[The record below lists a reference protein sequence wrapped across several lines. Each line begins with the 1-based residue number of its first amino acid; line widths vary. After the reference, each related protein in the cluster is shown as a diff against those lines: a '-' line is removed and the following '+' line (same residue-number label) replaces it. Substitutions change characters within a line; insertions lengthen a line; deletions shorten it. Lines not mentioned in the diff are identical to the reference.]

1 MPIGSGIVYNTGDLI
16 LSQVSSS
23 GTAFLETK
31 IAAATSSLIYFDSTA
46 RINSASLN
54 SITVGTASY
63 VSGSTSIITNL
74 TASNISA
81 SGTGSFGMIG
91 IRTNKYQD
99 LLTIGSSVSE
109 SLLIQDNTY
118 NFLNNGIQITTNLG
132 LLNGASGNLNF
143 ARWTGGS
150 TTDHA
155 TVGQSFNVS
164 SWDLQFSAGR
174 QNTGSTINY
183 FTSSAVRMTI
193 KSTTGDVGIGTT
205 SPLTKLQVKNGSITA
220 GTADST
226 NGTTILL
233 GQYSSG
239 NLTVLGSE
247 YSSGGPFLGY
257 GVSPSTASAASFFS
271 STPINIVRSAYIQDG
286 GTHRWYLG
294 PTQSGSIGTVANL
307 SEVMRIAS
315 DGSVG
320 IGTTNPTSKLHIV
333 TTGTNDGII
342 LDGSTNPIFIHRTS
356 GSDRTY
362 LATITNA
369 GSFFTDANAYDFVIR
384 SQTSNILLGR
394 GSGASTMAIVGSN
407 VGIGTSSPAQKLEV
421 QSGSVL
427 LRGDGSALFGI
438 YYASAGENTFFTLHS
453 GSGNTFHIGNDVA
466 GTNYNTIVLTAAT
479 DSTGG
484 KVGIGTSSPV
494 AKLQVAGNISGSSF
508 TSSVINAI
516 GFLGTAS
523 WAQNVVTASYLVPTN
538 SYTITNLTAS
548 NISASGTSSFGYV
561 GIGTT
566 NPTYKLDLQPT
577 SSVARLGNAI
587 VGAWPVNTT
596 FALFGH
602 NNLDHTTSATNYAL
616 IQWND
621 GTTYLN
627 ASSGKVINFRIA
639 NADKMVLDASGKVGI
654 GTTAPLTG
662 FLDVRTNQTKSVAG
676 PTNIA
681 FFGSGDSGNPLG
693 LVLNHESSSG
703 IKMIG
708 LVGTEYGAS
717 GNNIKI
723 NETLTV
729 QYNGYVGIGTTVPTA
744 QLHVCL
750 DTVTFS
756 AKNVV
761 RIVNLGYSGITGAQN
776 WTIRGAYQYA
786 GGIAA
791 NADGGDLDIIKS
803 LDRNT
808 ILATKTD
815 GTALGNVGIGTTSP
829 NSKLEVAGTAG
840 TAIVSVNNTSVNRS
854 GSFGIDNSGVY
865 IQNSNNGDYFDLKN
879 ASGTSRFRVVYDT
892 NTYINT
898 TYTSVGSLTQS
909 GSKLSVFGNLSVGS
923 TYGPITASSNGA
935 IIEGDVGI
943 GTTTPTAQSN
953 YRFLQVNGT
962 NSAVIETMVGGTRIG
977 GFDST
982 SNTLYVGSIGSFPVV
997 FRTAVDEKM
1006 RITAAGLV
1014 GIGTSSPGSKLQIND
1029 TNPTLTLRANDG
1041 LSRKAYIDF
1050 YTTFF
1055 NYSADTGS
1063 RRTSTIVTGFDS
1075 GVWGTEFMSFNV
1087 GSGSANDAG
1096 LLPIER
1102 VRIDGSG
1109 NVGIGTS
1116 SPVAKLHV
1124 VGNISGS
1131 SFTSS
1136 VSNAVGFLGTSSWA
1150 NNVVSSS
1157 YATTAQTAN
1166 ALNTSNNYQVN
1177 SIGVNIAGS
1186 GTAGRIGTN
1195 ELGVR
1200 SWSITPTGG
1209 RLLFESGDGNGS
1221 AYFVFPV
1228 SASTFVGAGTGLTGT
1243 AASLTAGTANALNAS
1258 NTYTVAGLTS
1268 AYVDVTGAGTIPT
1281 TGIYRPSTKT
1291 LGLSA
1296 DGTLIF
1302 KISNVSAPA
1311 TSSIETGNFLVSG
1324 SVGIGT
1330 TAPATKL
1337 DVKGHVFVANAATG
1351 NNTIAFGNIG
1361 GLGPLNGA
1369 PDNLTGSAF
1378 LVVSSS
1384 TASGAPSHMKFYTT
1398 TGGTCGERMRID
1410 AAGNVGIGTTN
1421 PSYKLHVNGTIHVPI
1436 DTAINFGAASQIYY
1450 NSTTSGLQFTGN
1462 TGNNTVFIK
1471 AADGSVGIGT
1481 TIPASPLQV
1490 AGGYIKNGILNSS
1503 STSDIGG
1510 LLLYCSNDN
1519 SGRRSWAIK
1528 SESTLT
1534 GTLGFWVSSANN
1546 TEPLSGTQV
1555 MSLNAAGNVG
1565 IGTTDPTDK
1574 FTVYGAMASYKT
1586 GADTVQTQVYL
1597 ANGGNTRAF
1606 NLQLNSG
1613 GTGLDLWSY
1622 NSANAWLKHTTFDYD
1637 GRVGIGTA
1645 APAAKLEISGSSNSA
1660 LLHVKSP
1667 ISGAILYVSGSGA
1680 VGINT
1685 STVGAYTL
1693 QVNGSFA
1700 ATTKSFVIDHP
1711 TKAGKRLIYGSL
1723 ESPYHGIRLTGRD
1736 TLKDGKCKIQLP
1748 DYIYKLILHDSVNI
1762 QLTGIKCNKTLYVDD
1777 INIPENYFTIAYD
1790 KALFESY
1797 KDYDF
1802 FWDFTA
1808 IRADVPELNTEL

>member
-1 MPIGSGIVYNTGDLI
+1 
-16 LSQVSSS
+16 
-23 GTAFLETK
+23 
-31 IAAATSSLIYFDSTA
+31 
-46 RINSASLN
+46 
-54 SITVGTASY
+54 
-63 VSGSTSIITNL
+63 
-74 TASNISA
+74 
-81 SGTGSFGMIG
+81 
-91 IRTNKYQD
+91 
-99 LLTIGSSVSE
+99 
-109 SLLIQDNTY
+109 
-118 NFLNNGIQITTNLG
+118 
-132 LLNGASGNLNF
+132 
-143 ARWTGGS
+143 
-150 TTDHA
+150 
-155 TVGQSFNVS
+155 
-164 SWDLQFSAGR
+164 
-174 QNTGSTINY
+174 
-183 FTSSAVRMTI
+183 
-193 KSTTGDVGIGTT
+193 
-205 SPLTKLQVKNGSITA
+205 
-220 GTADST
+220 
-226 NGTTILL
+226 
-233 GQYSSG
+233 
-239 NLTVLGSE
+239 
-247 YSSGGPFLGY
+247 
-257 GVSPSTASAASFFS
+257 
-271 STPINIVRSAYIQDG
+271 
-286 GTHRWYLG
+286 
-294 PTQSGSIGTVANL
+294 
-307 SEVMRIAS
+307 
-315 DGSVG
+315 
-320 IGTTNPTSKLHIV
+320 
-333 TTGTNDGII
+333 
-342 LDGSTNPIFIHRTS
+342 
-356 GSDRTY
+356 
-362 LATITNA
+362 
-369 GSFFTDANAYDFVIR
+369 
-384 SQTSNILLGR
+384 
-394 GSGASTMAIVGSN
+394 
-407 VGIGTSSPAQKLEV
+407 
-421 QSGSVL
+421 
-427 LRGDGSALFGI
+427 
-438 YYASAGENTFFTLHS
+438 
-453 GSGNTFHIGNDVA
+453 
-466 GTNYNTIVLTAAT
+466 
-479 DSTGG
+479 
-484 KVGIGTSSPV
+484 
-494 AKLQVAGNISGSSF
+494 
-508 TSSVINAI
+508 
-516 GFLGTAS
+516 
-523 WAQNVVTASYLVPTN
+523 LVPTN

-566 NPTYKLDLQPT
+566 TPTYKLDLQPT
-577 SSVARLGNAI
+577 SSVARFGQAT
-587 VGAWPVNTT
+587 VGAFPANSSV
-596 FALFGH
+596 FAFFGH
-602 NNLDHTTSATNYAL
+602 TNLDNINTAANYAL
-616 IQWND
+616 LQSSNGD
-621 GTTYLN
+621 TFLN
-627 ASSGKVINFRIA
+627 ASSGRNVYFRIA
-639 NADKMVLDASGKVGI
+639 NSDKMILDSNGRIGI
-654 GTTAPLTG
+654 GTTSPLTG

-681 FFGSGDSGNPLG
+681 FFGSGDSANPLG

-708 LVGTEYGAS
+708 MVGTEYGAS

-1116 SPVAKLHV
+1116 SPFAKLHV

>member
-81 SGTGSFGMIG
+81 SGTGSFGIVG

-427 LRGDGSALFGI
+427 LRGDGSALFGT

-484 KVGIGTSSPV
+484 KVGIGTNSPV
-494 AKLQVAGNISGSSF
+494 AKLQVNGNISGSSF
-508 TSSVINAI
+508 TSSVSNAV
-516 GFLGTAS
+516 GFLGTSS

-548 NISASGTSSFGYV
+548 NVSASATGSFGIVGINTTSPSVRLDVRGQVLVNNVTASSPSNQLTINTNGTNYAHFYDLGTSANTLVLGGSPTLTALPTASISASIMSWALNSGNV

-566 NPTYKLDLQPT
+566 SP
-577 SSVARLGNAI
+577 SARLTI
-587 VGAWPVNTT
+587 VDNTNGGT
-596 FALFGH
+596 I
-602 NNLDHTTSATNYAL
+602 NLVGRTSDDTAA
-616 IQWND
+616 
-621 GTTYLN
+621 
-627 ASSGKVINFRIA
+627 INFRVTGDGSTYAYVAPDTNEFRLYHNDGFMSFYPGGTEKVRIT
-639 NADKMVLDASGKVGI
+639 SGGNVGI
-654 GTTAPLTG
+654 GTTAP
-662 FLDVRTNQTKSVAG
+662 S
-676 PTNIA
+676 
-681 FFGSGDSGNPLG
+681 GS
-693 LVLNHESSSG
+693 
-703 IKMIG
+703 
-708 LVGTEYGAS
+708 
-717 GNNIKI
+717 
-723 NETLTV
+723 LTV
-729 QYNGYVGIGTTVPTA
+729 QSNANQLRLQTT
-744 QLHVCL
+744 
-750 DTVTFS
+750 
-756 AKNVV
+756 
-761 RIVNLGYSGITGAQN
+761 SGP
-776 WTIRGAYQYA
+776 GAYFTEISSRYDSTHPFQLGVANNSSTATEFFGIYA
-786 GGIAA
+786 DSGGS
-791 NADGGDLDIIKS
+791 NNRS
-803 LDRNT
+803 VFPT
-808 ILATKTD
+808 
-815 GTALGNVGIGTTSP
+815 GNVGIGTTSP
-829 NSKLEVAGTAG
+829 NSKLEVAGGSG
-840 TAIVSVNNTSVNRS
+840 TAIISINNTTAGRS
-854 GSFGIDNSGVY
+854 GSFGIDSNGVY

-879 ASGTSRFRVVYDT
+879 ASGTARFRLVYDN

-923 TYGPITASSNGA
+923 TYGSTAAPSNGA
-935 IIEGDVGI
+935 IFQGSVGI
-943 GTTTPTAQSN
+943 GTTSPDSSLHVYSTSFEPTIRLTSTSGSVKTYGLVNNPYWATGSFHIYDFTTDNSRIHISSGGNIGIAVGAATPANRLDVVGDLRVRAAGAAMILDTATTSDGRME
-953 YRFLQVNGT
+953 YKYNGT
-962 NSAVIETMVGGTRIG
+962 RKALIGVDSDNLQISA
-977 GFDST
+977 DSG
-982 SNTLYVGSIGSFPVV
+982 NYLQ
-997 FRTAVDEKM
+997 FRTNSTQRM
-1006 RITAAGLV
+1006 IINNSGGV
-1014 GIGTSSPGSKLQIND
+1014 GIGTSSPLYLFDI
-1029 TNPTLTLRANDG
+1029 
-1041 LSRKAYIDF
+1041 Y
-1050 YTTFF
+1050 
-1055 NYSADTGS
+1055 DTGANS
-1063 RRTSTIVTGFDS
+1063 AM
-1075 GVWGTEFMSFNV
+1075 MSLR
-1087 GSGSANDAG
+1087 SS
-1096 LLPIER
+1096 
-1102 VRIDGSG
+1102 GSG
-1109 NVGIGTS
+1109 NARIYLDAANGDLIGSDYCYLGQEDNTLDFIINTSIAAGNIHLQPKSGGNTGILYVSGSTAFGIVS
-1116 SPVAKLHV
+1116 SQTHQFTGSV
-1124 VGNISGS
+1124 NISGS
-1131 SFTSS
+1131 L
-1136 VSNAVGFLGTSSWA
+1136 NATASWA
-1150 NNVVSSS
+1150 NNVVSAS

-1166 ALNTSNNYQVN
+1166 ALNTGNSYTVSGLTNNGTL
-1177 SIGVNIAGS
+1177 SMGS
-1186 GTAGRIGTN
+1186 GYQILAT
-1195 ELGVR
+1195 
-1200 SWSITPTGG
+1200 
-1209 RLLFESGDGNGS
+1209 
-1221 AYFVFPV
+1221 
-1228 SASTFVGAGTGLTGT
+1228 TGT
-1243 AASLTAGTANALNAS
+1243 AP
-1258 NTYTVAGLTS
+1258 
-1268 AYVDVTGAGTIPT
+1268 IPGIAFVGDT
-1281 TGIYRPSTKT
+1281 NTGIYAPSADT
-1291 LGLSA
+1291 LG
-1296 DGTLIF
+1296 F
-1302 KISNVSAPA
+1302 
-1311 TSSIETGNFLVSG
+1311 SISG
-1324 SVGIGT
+1324 SERVRIDSSGNLLIGT
-1330 TAPATKL
+1330 TTSPSNTGLSIGSTGTVRQILGGMQNTSWRIREKSAIDWCAWTTNINDAGTQDDATKSSWL
-1337 DVKGHVFVANAATG
+1337 TQQG
-1351 NNTIAFGNIG
+1351 FGNG
-1361 GLGPLNGA
+1361 NDAWRLGRYPAG
-1369 PDNLTGSAF
+1369 
-1378 LVVSSS
+1378 SS
-1384 TASGAPSHMKFYTT
+1384 TLSTFIYVNSS
-1398 TGGTCGERMRID
+1398 
-1410 AAGNVGIGTTN
+1410 GNVGIGTTN
-1421 PSYKLHVNGTIHVPI
+1421 PGAKLAVTGSGTGQMLAG
-1436 DTAINFGAASQIYY
+1436 DAGFGAAGNYTGISLNGTLSTAAYNLLSSPTDSNLYINRPSTSNIYFRSD
-1450 NSTTSGLQFTGN
+1450 NNDQMALITNGN
-1462 TGNNTVFIK
+1462 F
-1471 AADGSVGIGT
+1471 GIGT
-1481 TIPASPLQV
+1481 
-1490 AGGYIKNGILNSS
+1490 
-1503 STSDIGG
+1503 
-1510 LLLYCSNDN
+1510 SN
-1519 SGRRSWAIK
+1519 
-1528 SESTLT
+1528 
-1534 GTLGFWVSSANN
+1534 
-1546 TEPLSGTQV
+1546 P
-1555 MSLNAAGNVG
+1555 
-1565 IGTTDPTDK
+1565 
-1574 FTVYGAMASYKT
+1574 GA
-1586 GADTVQTQVYL
+1586 
-1597 ANGGNTRAF
+1597 
-1606 NLQLNSG
+1606 
-1613 GTGLDLWSY
+1613 
-1622 NSANAWLKHTTFDYD
+1622 
-1637 GRVGIGTA
+1637 RV
-1645 APAAKLEISGSSNSA
+1645 EISGSGNSA
-1660 LLHVKSP
+1660 LMNIKSP